1 VGNTPKKEKKSKE
14 VALDKVN
21 EMVEEAAKNVY
32 FDRSLAYNLLRRLE
46 TQMEKDRGNNNTVND
61 STNLAASKYI
71 ETLQR
76 SNEQLIKIAALMSKK
91 LESTED
97 EEVTDKDIDQILEEN
112 TQERAD
118 AAEGKNKK
126 DG

>member
-1 VGNTPKKEKKSKE
+1 
-14 VALDKVN
+14 
-21 EMVEEAAKNVY
+21 
-32 FDRSLAYNLLRRLE
+32 
-46 TQMEKDRGNNNTVND
+46 MEKDRGNNNTVND